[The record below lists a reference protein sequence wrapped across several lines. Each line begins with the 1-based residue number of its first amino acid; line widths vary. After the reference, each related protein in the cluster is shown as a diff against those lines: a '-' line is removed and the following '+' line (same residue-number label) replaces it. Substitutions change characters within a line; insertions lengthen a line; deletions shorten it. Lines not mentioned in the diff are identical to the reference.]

1 MEIVFETL
9 DQNIELYHNSMLL
22 RDTNQ
27 KDQFI
32 SKLLKSRVKLK
43 VTTRFNTAA
52 YGILLLQ

>member
-1 MEIVFETL
+1 MEIGFETL

-22 RDTNQ
+22 RDINQ

-32 SKLLKSRVKLK
+32 SKLLKSRVKFK

-52 YGILLLQ
+52 HGILLLQ